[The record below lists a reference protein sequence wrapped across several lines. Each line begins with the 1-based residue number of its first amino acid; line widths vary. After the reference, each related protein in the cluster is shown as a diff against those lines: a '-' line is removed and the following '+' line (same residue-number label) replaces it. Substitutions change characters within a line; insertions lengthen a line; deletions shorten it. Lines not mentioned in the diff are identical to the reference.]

1 MAQCF
6 ARMGDT
12 RRKIDEA
19 DLQLAE
25 LWVRTWQLPEE
36 VVLYAAECSHGARS
50 PYRMIKRLLEQW
62 HSQHIDSVSAA
73 RIAFKASAPGRRP
86 RTTKRCTM
94 PSAAKPSAAIWT
106 A

>member
-6 ARMGDT
+6 ARMGET

-36 VVLYAAECSHGARS
+36 VVLYAAEMATSTAR
-50 PYRMIKRLLEQW
+50 
-62 HSQHIDSVSAA
+62 AA
-73 RIAFKASAPGRRP
+73 P
-86 RTTKRCTM
+86 
-94 PSAAKPSAAIWT
+94 T